1 MVTIIKKNMKP
12 SEIKDILSKRN
23 LELEKRNV
31 NKLKKHFGTLQRG
44 IDGVEFQNK
53 VRNEWE

>member
-1 MVTIIKKNMKP
+1 MVTIIKKDMKP

-23 LELEKRNV
+23 LELERKNV

-44 IDGVEFQNK
+44 IDGVEYQKK
-53 VRNEWE
+53 VRNDWE